1 MVLLLYTKS
10 KHVWYCYCSANSVVL
25 DFLLQNLLRK
35 KKRKRK
41 NKFTVGITCLLSF
54 RFLSI
59 GLIYWSRCR
68 EGERRRQFGKERIQ
82 FPLFVSAA
90 AFFFFW
96 EELALCFLLVQ
107 CTCVVLLHL
116 SLLYCLQIC
125 VALIYLAN

>member
-90 AFFFFW
+90 ASFFFLGGVGSLFPASAVYVCSTFAPFST
-96 EELALCFLLVQ
+96 LLSSNLCGSNLF
-107 CTCVVLLHL
+107 
-116 SLLYCLQIC
+116 S
-125 VALIYLAN
+125 